1 LNALFK
7 ILIILFIFIF
17 VSHSKEVNVGMS
29 ADFSGPIAYIGNNMK
44 IGVETYLNKINKTS
58 KHKFKL
64 ISYDDQYN
72 PTIASS
78 NVRKLIDEDN
88 VIALLGNLGTPTAN
102 VVIPILTEKKIVLF
116 GPYSGGNVLREKVNN
131 DYVFNY
137 RASYSQESY
146 TITSNLLKLGVR
158 PQEIAIFTQNDT
170 YGDSG
175 YSGVVKAFR
184 EYGYKDI
191 KKVAHGRYTRG
202 SLNIE
207 NALSKML
214 DFDVDF
220 KAIIMV
226 GVDAPSNKFIRYA
239 KEDFPKVK
247 FFSLSPTGIENLAK
261 KNPLHSEDIYV
272 TQVVP
277 ILSSNIQII
286 KEYKE
291 DLKIQFPNMKPNL
304 VSLEGY
310 IVAKLFVQN
319 LRDLEKSKITKEKV
333 LFEITKFPILDIG
346 LGFESSFDE
355 FKHQYCNTI
364 WLTTVRNN
372 KIIEVNWDKV
382 FKD

>member
-1 LNALFK
+1 
-7 ILIILFIFIF
+7 
-17 VSHSKEVNVGMS
+17 MS

-44 IGVETYLNKINKTS
+44 IGAETYLNKINKNS

-88 VIALLGNLGTPTAN
+88 VVALLGNLGTPTAN
-102 VVIPILTEKKIVLF
+102 VVIPILNEKKIVLF

-146 TITSNLLKLGVR
+146 TITSNLFKLGVK

-191 KKVAHGRYTRG
+191 KKIAHGRYTRG

-239 KEDFPKVK
+239 KEDFPNVK

-261 KNPLHSEDIYV
+261 KNPLHSKDIYV

-277 ILSSNIQII
+277 ILSSTVEIV

-291 DLKIQFPNMKPNL
+291 DLKIQFPNMKANL

-310 IVAKLFVQN
+310 IVAKLFVQS

-333 LFEITKFPILDIG
+333 LSEITKFPILDIG
-346 LGFESSFDE
+346 LGFKSSFDE

-372 KIIEVNWDKV
+372 KVIEVNWNEV